1 MKVSELNDI
10 ELDGIAKDFLQ
21 HLKECE
27 YEQSNAFEYNKPI
40 VSKLEFYKRYFTV
53 IWIMLGIMCIC
64 VFGGLGIGL
73 IYGAKILDML
83 LYCEIIFMILL
94 FVIIKMVAKKML
106 DLYNNLKLNYPRVD
120 LGMDDLKLLNSA
132 LKNNKEKIGDF
143 PIIAI
148 ENKRYIQNGQ
158 HIVDVTEFSTAED
171 KIISLYK
178 FYNVSI
184 CIQEYSSYFVFKW
197 FKLYFSPQFYDDIK
211 VEEIYEYSVQ

>member
-1 MKVSELNDI
+1 MKVSELNNI
-10 ELDGIAKDFLQ
+10 KLDGIAKDFLQ

-40 VSKLEFYKRYFTV
+40 VSNLEFYKSYFTA

-64 VFGGLGIGL
+64 IFGGLGIGL
-73 IYGAKILDML
+73 IYGDKILNTL
-83 LYCEIIFMILL
+83 LYCEIIFIFSS
-94 FVIIKMVAKKML
+94 FVIIKIVAKKML

-120 LGMDDLKLLNSA
+120 LGTDDLKLLNSA

-171 KIISLYK
+171 KIIFLYK

-184 CIQEYSSYFVFKW
+184 GIQEYSSYFVFKW

-211 VEEIYEYSVQ
+211 IEEIYEYSVQ

>member
-106 DLYNNLKLNYPRVD
+106 DLHNNLKLNYPRVD
-120 LGMDDLKLLNSA
+120 LEKDDLKLLNSV
-132 LKNNKEKIGDF
+132 LKNNKEKIGEF
-143 PIIAI
+143 PIIDI
-148 ENKRYIQNGQ
+148 ENKRYIQIGQ
-158 HIVDVTEFSTAED
+158 HIDDVTEFSTAKD
-171 KIISLYK
+171 KNIFLYK

-184 CIQEYSSYFVFKW
+184 GRQEYLSYFVFKW

-211 VEEIYEYSVQ
+211 VEEVYKYSVQ